1 VHHRFPA
8 ILATG
13 ACLVATAAPA
23 AVITFDDLA
32 LAPDSY
38 FKPGVTTT
46 FESGG
51 ATFHHDAPFGDC
63 CWFGFTYSNRTDVVT
78 PGFLNDG
85 SAITGDGAGPGQDN
99 YAVSTS
105 DGALLE
111 FDIAQSLAGA
121 FFTNTTYTYLAV
133 RDGNDGN
140 VPPFVGGP
148 FGPGDF
154 LTLTVTG
161 YDAGDAVTGSVD
173 VALADGTA
181 ILDQWTW
188 VDLASLGLV
197 KSLRFS
203 YTGSDNGPFGLNTP
217 AYFAMDNLTTVPVP
231 GAAWLLASGLLAIR
245 RRRSS
250 GSGFS
255 RDPEN
260 GRAGRRSY
268 GRGTFR

>member
-1 VHHRFPA
+1 MAAR
-8 ILATG
+8 
-13 ACLVATAAPA
+13 APA
-23 AVITFDDLA
+23 AVITFDDLS
-32 LAPDSY
+32 LAPDTY
-38 FKPGVTTT
+38 FRPALTTT
-46 FESGG
+46 FTSGG
-51 ATFHHDAPFGDC
+51 ATFHHDAPFGTC
-63 CWFGFTYSNRTDVVT
+63 CWFGFTYSNRTDVTT
-78 PGFLNDG
+78 PGYLNDG
-85 SAITGDGAGPGQDN
+85 SAIAGDGIGPGQDN
-99 YAVSTS
+99 YAMSTA

-111 FDIAQSLAGA
+111 FATAESLVGA
-121 FFTNTTYTYLAV
+121 YFTNATYTYLAV

-140 VPPFVGGP
+140 SPPFVSGP

-161 YDAGDAVTGSVD
+161 YDIADAVTGSLD
-173 VALADGTA
+173 IALADGTD

-203 YTGSDNGPFGLNTP
+203 YSGSDMGPFGLNTP

-231 GAAWLLASGLLAIR
+231 GAAWLLASGLLAIAR
-245 RRRSS
+245 RRRR

-260 GRAGRRSY
+260 GRA
-268 GRGTFR
+268 

>member
-1 VHHRFPA
+1 VHRRFPA
-8 ILATG
+8 VLG
-13 ACLVATAAPA
+13 LWGCLVATAAPA

-38 FKPGVTTT
+38 FKPGITTT
-46 FESGG
+46 FASGG
-51 ATFHHDAPFGDC
+51 ATFRHEAPFGEC
-63 CWFGFTYSNRTDVVT
+63 CWSGFTYSSRTDTST
-78 PGFLNDG
+78 PGYGNDG
-85 SAITGDGAGPGQDN
+85 SAIPGDGAGPGQDN
-99 YAVSTS
+99 YAVSNA
-105 DGALLE
+105 DGALLSFSSE
-111 FDIAQSLAGA
+111 QSLAGA

-140 VPPFVGGP
+140 VPAFVSGP

-245 RRRSS
+245 RRR
-250 GSGFS
+250 GG
-255 RDPEN
+255 
-260 GRAGRRSY
+260 
-268 GRGTFR
+268 